1 MSHNRVQKAILPDGR
16 RCFHCKMLSFLFLPY
31 KIGLSENQG
40 YVLMSGFPVDMM
52 TYNNTTQCLART
64 LFKYIT
70 FLNRNAFFVVHC
82 GSKPAINADNFCSS
96 VVLFLTLFNQV
107 SFFFSFFFF
116 LFFLKQKEMPE
127 YFTLH
132 ET

>member
-52 TYNNTTQCLART
+52 TYNNSTQCPDSMLS
-64 LFKYIT
+64 KYIA
-70 FLNRNAFFVVHC
+70 FLNTRTVFVLHFA
-82 GSKPAINADNFCSS
+82 GETAINTENSHRIIIVIELLLNLREISRFNNNSS
-96 VVLFLTLFNQV
+96 LYTLESQNI
-107 SFFFSFFFF
+107 SC
-116 LFFLKQKEMPE
+116 
-127 YFTLH
+127 
-132 ET
+132 